1 MSPVSFDLA
10 SVLDDYQGEELTI
23 ATACSHTSLQ
33 IFNGAKREGLKTIGL
48 AVGQEPRHYDAF
60 PLAKPDEFLVADT
73 WPEIADMAD
82 ELVERNAIIVPH
94 GSFVEYMG
102 AQNYAQMPVPMFGN
116 RHVLD
121 WESNRNKERTWL
133 QEAGLRVPPV
143 LDDPRDIVRP
153 VIVKYHGAKGGS
165 GFFIATSYP
174 EFLQKID
181 ENVGDS
187 EYHIQ
192 EFTLG
197 TRYYM
202 HYFYSP
208 LSAEGYQVNDGN
220 LQMLSV
226 DRRDETTIDEAHRL
240 GSIRELEHM
249 GVRPSFVVT
258 GNVPMVLR
266 ESLLPKVMQMGA
278 DVVDYAYENF
288 GGLWGPFCLETVIT
302 DDLEFTVFEIS
313 ARIVAGTNP
322 FITSSPYADYVDP
335 GMSTGVRVAREIKR
349 AQKDKELDKILS

>member
-1 MSPVSFDLA
+1 MSFDLA
-10 SVLDDYQGEELTI
+10 SVLPDYQDSELTI

-33 IFNGAKREGLKTIGL
+33 IFDGARREGLKTIGL
-48 AVGQEPRHYDAF
+48 AVGEEPRHYDAF
-60 PLAKPDEFLVADT
+60 PRAKPDEFLVADS
-73 WPEIADMAD
+73 WPEIADLAD
-82 ELVERNAIIVPH
+82 ELIARNAVIVPH

-102 AQNYAQMPVPMFGN
+102 ADRYANMPVPMYGN

-133 QEAGLRVPPV
+133 TEAGLRVPPV

-174 EFLQKID
+174 EFLQKIED
-181 ENVGDS
+181 HVEPEDI
-187 EYHIQ
+187 HIQ

-208 LSAEGYQVNDGN
+208 LTSEGYAVRDGN

-258 GNVPMVLR
+258 GNMPMVLR
-266 ESLLPKVMQMGA
+266 ESLLPKVMTMGA
-278 DVVDYAYENF
+278 DVVNYAYEHF

-322 FITSSPYADYVDP
+322 FITSSPYGDYVQP
-335 GMSTGVRVAREIKR
+335 GLSTGQRIAQEVKL
-349 AQKDKELDKILS
+349 AQKNGELGTILS